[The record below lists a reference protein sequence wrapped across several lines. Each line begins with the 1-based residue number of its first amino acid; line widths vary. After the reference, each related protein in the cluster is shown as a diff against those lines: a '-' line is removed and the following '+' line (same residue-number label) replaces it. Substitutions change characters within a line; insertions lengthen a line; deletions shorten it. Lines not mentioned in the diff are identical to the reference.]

1 MPLDPKTYHPDLEA
15 AVQAAYAANIDLT
28 IIPALLRLKQFK
40 GGMEEALKW
49 LRDFTSVRED
59 DCIPCVEAGR
69 ECTRHNG
76 SSIRC
81 LACYVTDAPACT
93 HQTSTSSLLTR

>member
-1 MPLDPKTYHPDLEA
+1 MPLDLITYHPDLEL
-15 AVQAAYAANIDLT
+15 VIQAAYAANIDLT
-28 IIPALLRLKQFK
+28 VIPALLNLKKFK

-49 LRDFTSVRED
+49 LTDFTTVHKD

-69 ECTRHNG
+69 DCTRHNG

-93 HQTSTSSLLTR
+93 HQTSTFSLLTR